1 MAGITKAWRMWYVL
15 CLVNLLSGLC
25 LKDSSEMAL
34 GLGGFGEVVW
44 GGRGSLETV
53 DPLPDFQ
60 VGWQLYFIYQMGI
73 LSVPAL

>member
-1 MAGITKAWRMWYVL
+1 MWCVL
-15 CLVNLLSGLC
+15 CLVNLLSGLR
-25 LKDSSEMAL
+25 LKDSSETAL

-44 GGRGSLETV
+44 GGRGSLETQGSV

-60 VGWQLYFIYQMGI
+60 VGWQLYFIYEMGI